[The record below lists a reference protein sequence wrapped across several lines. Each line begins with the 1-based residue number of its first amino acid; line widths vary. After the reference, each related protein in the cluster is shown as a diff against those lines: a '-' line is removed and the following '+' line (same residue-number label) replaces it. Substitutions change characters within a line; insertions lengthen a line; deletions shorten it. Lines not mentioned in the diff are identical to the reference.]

1 MTHDKIKELLPLY
14 IDKGLS
20 PEEEDLVQEHLN
32 NCPEC
37 QKELKEYQE
46 NHLFLSRLKEFT
58 VPEGFKESILKKVG
72 EGMKEKSTSPF
83 GTKLKA
89 SLSCL

>member
-32 NCPEC
+32 NCRSV
-37 QKELKEYQE
+37 KGIKEYQKTI
-46 NHLFLSRLKEFT
+46 FS
-58 VPEGFKESILKKVG
+58 
-72 EGMKEKSTSPF
+72 SP
-83 GTKLKA
+83 G
-89 SLSCL
+89 